1 MKAKGVPDN
10 MLELSKEFYTG
21 KTARVSAEGELTDE
35 FELRTGLGQG
45 CCLAPLLFNIYLAAV
60 MEEWYFILRIHISH
74 FHIVLMAFY
83 IDTWMKSL

>member
-35 FELRTGLGQG
+35 FGLGQG

-60 MEEWYFILRIHISH
+60 MEEWYHIADTHLTLPYRIDGIL
-74 FHIVLMAFY
+74 
-83 IDTWMKSL
+83 